1 MLGLKLV
8 RLIERNSEK
17 LALGLTERLGNS
29 ERASDFKNIPAE
41 ELRSAAFEVYHNL
54 EQWLMEKQED
64 DIEKRFRSIAE
75 RRASQGVRLSQLV
88 WALVISRN
96 HLWRFLQRE
105 CYVDNPFEV
114 FGELEVQQ
122 LLNQFFD
129 RAVYFSILGYENLVG
144 QSAAD
149 RIKET
154 DHPLSVHRARHHF
167 AARKELHLETNR

>member
-17 LALGLTERLGNS
+17 LALGLTERLGSS
-29 ERASDFKNIPAE
+29 ERVSDFKNIPSE

-54 EQWLMEKQED
+54 EEWLMEKKEA
-64 DIEKRFRSIAE
+64 DIEKRFRRIAG

-88 WALVISRN
+88 WALGISRN

-122 LLNQFFD
+122 MLNQFFD
-129 RAVYFSILGYENLVG
+129 RAVYFSILGYEDVVG
-144 QSAAD
+144 HSAAD
-149 RIKET
+149 RVQEA
-154 DHPLSVHRARHHF
+154 DRSFSVHRDRHHF
-167 AARKELHLETNR
+167 MVRQELRLETNR